1 MIRQRLLTYIDH
13 VRKFEWPAMARG
25 KAGDDAG
32 RDLDQL
38 SSAVSQVRPK
48 NLEDLAL
55 YQHALRLL
63 TVIADNR
70 GERLDSADGSVPILL
85 WFVLIVGGIITLS
98 YPAFFGATNRLAQTL
113 MTATLAALVAL
124 ALLLALAMDYPFA
137 GDDKISVQ
145 PFDEA
150 LDQMPPSLPTH

>member
-1 MIRQRLLTYIDH
+1 MGANMAAREEGWKPSSHRLRRLL
-13 VRKFEWPAMARG
+13 G
-25 KAGDDAG
+25 
-32 RDLDQL
+32 Q
-38 SSAVSQVRPK
+38 
-48 NLEDLAL
+48 LAL
-55 YQHALRLL
+55 DLIFVPQHEAVGDQHILEHG
-63 TVIADNR
+63 D
-70 GERLDSADGSVPILL
+70 GSADGSVPILL
-85 WFVLIVGGIITLS
+85 WFVLIVGGIITPS

-137 GDDKISVQ
+137 GDEKISVQ